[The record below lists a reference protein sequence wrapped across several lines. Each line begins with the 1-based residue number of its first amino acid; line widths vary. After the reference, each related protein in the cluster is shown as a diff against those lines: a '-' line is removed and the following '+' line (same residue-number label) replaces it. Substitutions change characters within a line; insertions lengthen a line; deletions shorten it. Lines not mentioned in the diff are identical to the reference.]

1 MHHTSQAAPRLPYTL
16 CATAALAVGL
26 LTLTGCAGGTGA
38 SDAPSAEP
46 TPTDPETGTMALPA
60 TPLRIESGYDG
71 PPRTIA
77 DLHHMACLEAISGG
91 EEIPEKEQHSTQE
104 GITAWSVMEQYTISE
119 GWKYCKPGVFDV
131 FAVPSSFVVTAEPAE
146 PGYPTIRIQD
156 AEGQRLGGLQQVP
169 AGHGAGST
177 ELVEVLEIEKLPE
190 SPAYQGQDLY
200 QRTLV
205 VEGGSGLQL
214 MIDLVTAGEGE
225 DPESLEVWD
234 VDYGPEGKAT
244 QLWAVMPLDSAEQAS
259 GAMQT
264 QLYEVLYEMVG
275 SFTASVQ

>member
-1 MHHTSQAAPRLPYTL
+1 
-16 CATAALAVGL
+16 
-26 LTLTGCAGGTGA
+26 
-38 SDAPSAEP
+38 
-46 TPTDPETGTMALPA
+46 
-60 TPLRIESGYDG
+60 
-71 PPRTIA
+71 
-77 DLHHMACLEAISGG
+77 
-91 EEIPEKEQHSTQE
+91 
-104 GITAWSVMEQYTISE
+104 MEQYTISE

-244 QLWAVMPLDSAEQAS
+244 QVWAVMPLDSAEQAS